1 MEPKKILIL
10 GAGVYAEE
18 VADLVFDCEGY
29 QLVGFIDEFNPPG
42 ASIKKMNLPVFTL
55 GEAAE
60 FSGSLYLVSGVGGSK
75 REAFILRAIELGFRF
90 VTLIHPAS
98 IVSKSAVIST
108 GTAIRAGCVVA
119 ANVRIGQHVIIN
131 RGGLIGH
138 DVVIGDFVRLGPG
151 VNIAGM
157 TVIGTGTE
165 IGMGANI
172 VDNIKIGHHS
182 FIGAGSLV
190 TRDVPDLVQ
199 VVGMPAQVIRRLDK
213 VE

>member
-1 MEPKKILIL
+1 MQPKKILIL

-29 QLVGFIDEFNPPG
+29 QLVGFIDEFNPSG
-42 ASIKKMNLPVFTL
+42 AGVKKMNLPVMTL
-55 GEAAE
+55 GEAVD
-60 FSGSLYLVSGVGGSK
+60 FCGSHFMVSGVGGKK
-75 REAFILRAIELGFRF
+75 REAFILRAIGLGFRF
-90 VTLIHPAS
+90 STLIHPAS
-98 IVSKSAVIST
+98 VVSKSVVIGT

-119 ANVRIGQHVIIN
+119 ANTRIGQHVVIN
-131 RGGLIGH
+131 RGCLIGH
-138 DVVIGDFVRLGPG
+138 DVVIGDLVRLGPG
-151 VNIAGM
+151 VNIAGK
-157 TVIGTGTE
+157 TVIGTATE
-165 IGMGANI
+165 VGMGANI
-172 VDNIKIGHHS
+172 VDNMTIGEHA

>member
-1 MEPKKILIL
+1 MEPNKILIL

-42 ASIKKMNLPVFTL
+42 AGVKKMNLPVMTL
-55 GEAAE
+55 GEAVE
-60 FSGSLYLVSGVGGSK
+60 FSESQYIVCGVGGSK
-75 REAFILRAIELGFRF
+75 REAFILRAIGLGFRF
-90 VTLIHPAS
+90 VALVHPAS
-98 IVSKSAVIST
+98 VVSKSAVIGM

-119 ANVRIGQHVIIN
+119 ANVRIGQHVMIN
-131 RGGLIGH
+131 RGCLIGH
-138 DVVIGDFVRLGPG
+138 DVVIGDFTSLGPG
-151 VNIAGM
+151 VNIAGK
-157 TVIGTGTE
+157 TVIGTATE
-165 IGMGANI
+165 IGMGAI
-172 VDNIKIGHHS
+172 IIDNVRIGEHA

-199 VVGMPAQVIRRLDK
+199 VVGMPAQVIRRLDR